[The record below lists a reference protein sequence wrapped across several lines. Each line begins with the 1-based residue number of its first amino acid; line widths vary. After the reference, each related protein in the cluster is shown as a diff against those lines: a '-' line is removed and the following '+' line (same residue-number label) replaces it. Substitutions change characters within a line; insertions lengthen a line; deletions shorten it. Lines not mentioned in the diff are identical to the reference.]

1 MDVRIIRYTDNMV
14 DAIAS
19 SYAITRG
26 LAYGEFQA
34 KYYTLEKKRELITDC
49 FESGHMSGFEF
60 ADIDFEILG
69 CSRVFEVDKVRSR
82 IASYEVEAGLFSEQ
96 RNFESVI
103 PSDYDAETAEKRINI
118 IRQWNEED
126 KARGI
131 DPRIRRYWTNQ
142 GLSRRMRF
150 KTNLRAFIETAWN
163 RCCVQTQWEY
173 REFMNLAKQRLA
185 EIDPFIS
192 SFINPKCV
200 HLGYCNEK
208 WKPCGAYP
216 KKEDVLKAVGVSHD

>member
-34 KYYTLEKKRELITDC
+34 KYYTLEKKRELITNC

-118 IRQWNEED
+118 IRLQQERSVKEGQSQFIIPSAAQAVCQAPVGAGALHPAGD
-126 KARGI
+126 CLLIISCSRAVAGHI
-131 DPRIRRYWTNQ
+131 IERIRH
-142 GLSRRMRF
+142 S
-150 KTNLRAFIETAWN
+150 
-163 RCCVQTQWEY
+163 
-173 REFMNLAKQRLA
+173 
-185 EIDPFIS
+185 
-192 SFINPKCV
+192 
-200 HLGYCNEK
+200 
-208 WKPCGAYP
+208 
-216 KKEDVLKAVGVSHD
+216 

>member
-1 MDVRIIRYTDNMV
+1 MEVRIVRITPDMV

-26 LAYGEFQA
+26 LSYTEFQE
-34 KYYTLEKKRELITDC
+34 KYDTVEKKQKLITDC
-49 FESGHMSGFEF
+49 FESGHLSGFEF

-82 IASYEVEAGLFSEQ
+82 IASYEVEAGLFTDK
-96 RNFESVI
+96 RNFESVV
-103 PSDYDAETAEKRINI
+103 PVGYDAETAEDRLNV

-126 KARGI
+126 KAKGI

-142 GLSRRMRF
+142 GLARRMRF
-150 KTNLRAFIETAWN
+150 KTNLRAFIETSWVRSCSCA
-163 RCCVQTQWEY
+163 QWEY
-173 REFMNLAKQRLA
+173 REFMRQA
-185 EIDPFIS
+185 EEKIYNIDPFIAG
-192 SFINPKCV
+192 FINPKCV

-208 WKPCGAYP
+208 WNPCGRYP
-216 KKEDVLKAVGVSHD
+216 KKEDVLKAAGVIDA